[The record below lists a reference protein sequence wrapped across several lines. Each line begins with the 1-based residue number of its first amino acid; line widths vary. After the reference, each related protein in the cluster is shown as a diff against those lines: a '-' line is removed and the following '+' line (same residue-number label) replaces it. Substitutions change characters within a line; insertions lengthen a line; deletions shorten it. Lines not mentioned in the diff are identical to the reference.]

1 MYQKIRAFSLIF
13 TKIPH
18 SIYLWLAVIIGAASG
33 SITRKIIEIG
43 EQNLVNGSNPISMC
57 NVLFVGNLCAFVVM
71 LPLFYQQLAPKVFRQ
86 FTCKDWSGLVAIA
99 TLSGAIA
106 PGLIFAAL
114 DNASVTNVVLI
125 GRIEP
130 PIALALGVLFL
141 RTSVNI
147 WTVAGSIVSFGGVVA
162 IAFFS
167 SSEPTISMM
176 GGLIQLG
183 KGEIQTAIAALI
195 LAVAGILS
203 KLGLQHVP
211 LGFFSLFRTGL
222 GTVIFFILAH
232 YLYGAGHFAAIIS
245 PLLWKW
251 MLLYGAIIVAAG
263 QLFFFAGLKQASVAE
278 ITLANSFQPLAAIAI
293 AYLILQEVPTM
304 AQYIGGGIILIG
316 ISLSA
321 IGNISQNS
329 NS

>member
-1 MYQKIRAFSLIF
+1 MRFISQFFS
-13 TKIPH
+13 KIPH
-18 SIYLWLAVIIGAASG
+18 SIYLWLAIIIGASSG
-33 SITRKIIEIG
+33 SVTRKVIEIG
-43 EQNLVNGSNPISMC
+43 EHNLVNGNNPISVC
-57 NVLFVGNLCAFVVM
+57 NVLFVGNICAFAVM
-71 LPLFYQQLAPKVFRQ
+71 LPLFYQQLALKVVRQ
-86 FTCKDWSGLVAIA
+86 YTRKDWGSLIAIA

-114 DNASVTNVVLI
+114 DNTNVANVVLI
-125 GRIEP
+125 GRLES
-130 PIALALGVLFL
+130 PISLALGVLFL

-147 WTVAGSIVSFGGVVA
+147 WTVAGSIISFGGVVA

-167 SSEPTISMM
+167 SSEPIISTM
-176 GGLIQLG
+176 GGMIELG
-183 KGEIQTAIAALI
+183 SGEIQTAIAALI
-195 LAVAGILS
+195 LAVAGVLS
-203 KLGLQHVP
+203 KLGLRHIP

-232 YLYGAGHFAAIIS
+232 YLYGAGHFVAVVS

-263 QLFFFAGLKQASVAE
+263 QLFFFAGLKQASFAE
-278 ITLANSFQPLAAIAI
+278 ITLANSCQPLAAIAI

-316 ISLSA
+316 ITLGA
-321 IGNISQNS
+321 IGNLRNS
-329 NS
+329 H